1 MFEMESVMDLI
12 TMEDLLTIFW
22 GCNLNILPISN
33 KKYHKFNFVS
43 HMTVYSYVGEL
54 NLIKH

>member
-12 TMEDLLTIFW
+12 TMEDLLTVFC
-22 GCNLNILPISN
+22 CNLNILPISN